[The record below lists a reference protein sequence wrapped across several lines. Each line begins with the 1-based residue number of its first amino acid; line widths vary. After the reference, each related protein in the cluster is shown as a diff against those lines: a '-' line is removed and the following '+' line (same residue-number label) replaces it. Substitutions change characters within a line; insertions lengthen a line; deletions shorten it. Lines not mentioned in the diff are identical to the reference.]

1 MKKSKRSERWRNP
14 RGRRDKEIWD
24 ISEIKRDS
32 RHCWFEIEKS
42 KILQIFKFVSYFQTL
57 ESQMSVRL
65 SICLSVCHRNPSA
78 SQNCSYCPS
87 SLSTIEPI
95 NLWSSFATFKPFSL
109 FSFELDLPLQVTK
122 AKVLFKVSGQ
132 LSLQKKGI
140 MHNAWWIINDYA
152 GTAFLFTFLS
162 E

>member
-1 MKKSKRSERWRNP
+1 MP
-14 RGRRDKEIWD
+14 
-24 ISEIKRDS
+24 ISSLLTIELIDHQVYWPSSLSTIKPIDHRPS
-32 RHCWFEIEKS
+32 SLSTIEP
-42 KILQIFKFVSYFQTL
+42 IDHWAYQP
-57 ESQMSVRL
+57 MSISTIEPINHWAYRPSSL
-65 SICLSVCHRNPSA
+65 STIEAINHWANW
-78 SQNCSYCPS
+78 PS

-140 MHNAWWIINDYA
+140 MHNALWIINDYA